1 MAEVQKVP
9 SSEQIMREAA
19 AELGYDRMSHEEV
32 RESFDCIMSRIESR
46 MFVLYERY
54 EEQVN
59 AAKIP
64 RRLFDETPDAL
75 RIAEDTGRRRGF
87 REGALVLFSRL
98 YPALR
103 REFASVAQSRR
114 SRGGKSFEHQFA
126 YVLRLAGFPF
136 EEQNRNYRT
145 DFIMPSHA
153 AFEKN
158 STICAV
164 ASLKRTLRE
173 RWQQVVAELVS
184 LQAPNVFLVTADRKI
199 TKGQVRGI
207 CDDHKLHLV
216 VWDEI
221 KVKYSHNPRV
231 LSFTQFANERL
242 PNLQSQWSVSGLS

>member
-9 SSEQIMREAA
+9 SSERIMREAA
-19 AELGYDRMSHEEV
+19 TELGYDRMSHEEV

-46 MFVLYERY
+46 MLVLYERY

-126 YVLRLAGFPF
+126 YVLRPGQASHLKS
-136 EEQNRNYRT
+136 RT
-145 DFIMPSHA
+145 AIIEPISSCQVMPP
-153 AFEKN
+153 
-158 STICAV
+158 
-164 ASLKRTLRE
+164 LRRTA
-173 RWQQVVAELVS
+173 QY
-184 LQAPNVFLVTADRKI
+184 AP
-199 TKGQVRGI
+199 
-207 CDDHKLHLV
+207 
-216 VWDEI
+216 
-221 KVKYSHNPRV
+221 
-231 LSFTQFANERL
+231 
-242 PNLQSQWSVSGLS
+242 